1 VTALTTW
8 DIELRVPEDADL
20 DAAGE
25 SRTIEVREDQ
35 AILTAAR
42 AADIWLSA
50 DCQQGWCITCGAKLL
65 SGEVDHSQAKRY
77 YPEDE
82 AAGFVPPPASR
93 APARIAS
100 LKSNAT
106 ASCSDTAPITTDRR
120 AGRSSGKGARV
131 SAGTRAVAADRTVC
145 ETGAGN
151 CPPNVFRSAAVGT
164 PMTEPTTPQFTGIAL
179 RW

>member
-1 VTALTTW
+1 MTALTTW

-82 AAGFVPPPASR
+82 AAGFVLTCVARPRSDCVIEVELYGELLRHRADHDRPP
-93 APARIAS
+93 
-100 LKSNAT
+100 
-106 ASCSDTAPITTDRR
+106 
-120 AGRSSGKGARV
+120 GRSKLG
-131 SAGTRAVAADRTVC
+131 
-145 ETGAGN
+145 
-151 CPPNVFRSAAVGT
+151 
-164 PMTEPTTPQFTGIAL
+164 
-179 RW
+179 

>member
-82 AAGFVPPPASR
+82 AAGFVLTCVARPRSDCVIEVELYGELLRHRADHDRPP
-93 APARIAS
+93 
-100 LKSNAT
+100 
-106 ASCSDTAPITTDRR
+106 
-120 AGRSSGKGARV
+120 GRSKLG
-131 SAGTRAVAADRTVC
+131 
-145 ETGAGN
+145 
-151 CPPNVFRSAAVGT
+151 
-164 PMTEPTTPQFTGIAL
+164 
-179 RW
+179 

>member
-82 AAGFVPPPASR
+82 AAGFVLTCVARPRSDCVIEVERYGELLRHRADHDRPP
-93 APARIAS
+93 
-100 LKSNAT
+100 
-106 ASCSDTAPITTDRR
+106 
-120 AGRSSGKGARV
+120 GRSKLG
-131 SAGTRAVAADRTVC
+131 
-145 ETGAGN
+145 
-151 CPPNVFRSAAVGT
+151 
-164 PMTEPTTPQFTGIAL
+164 
-179 RW
+179 